1 MNTNVFA
8 KLTAAASALF
18 LLNLAAP
25 AHAGTLFGTSGI
37 KFDQD
42 TIVDFQLNQTYGAFT
57 SILKVFEVNGGVA
70 TAVTPGGTLFSENKP
85 SDNWGENNWLGTCGN
100 TLTVCTNSF
109 TFKAGVEYALGLSST
124 LFSDSSYNN
133 TVYSTTAL
141 NPGSTQQFVF
151 GSFGSTAADGTTSF
165 DPTAYQSGNPFNAP
179 LKISVDDRGNG
190 NDADFQDFNF
200 TVTAARTVA
209 TVPEPATLGAIGVA
223 VVGLVASRRRSST
236 AKKA

>member
-1 MNTNVFA
+1 MKTKVFA

-25 AHAGTLFGTSGI
+25 AQAGTLFGTSGI

-70 TAVTPGGTLFSENKP
+70 TAVTSGGTLFSENKP
-85 SDNWGENNWLGTCGN
+85 SDNWGENNWLGTCGD

-124 LFSDSSYNN
+124 LFNDSSYNN

-151 GSFGSTAADGTTSF
+151 GSFGSTAADGTISF
-165 DPTAYQSGNPFNAP
+165 DPTAYQSGDPFNTP

-200 TVTAARTVA
+200 TVISARTV
-209 TVPEPATLGAIGVA
+209 TVVPEPATLGAIGVA